1 MILCRSVYYD
11 RPGNF
16 TRKGSTTQS
25 GKFQALEGTST
36 GTVPIPTLP
45 EWRECGG
52 WQDLLKSGELRHD
65 PLHAR
70 PEVRIDF
77 PSTVAQL
84 RHVAAGEA
92 GPGRAWLSTVPFV
105 DHHRRRHGVGFRV
118 LHATWALHR
127 PDDLPESSHCPGH
140 PVRQQYQDDRGADC
154 FSVIGVPAESVL
166 QHLHTAASPQKACRG
181 YVEPPPGTG
190 AARGKLSGRSPAH
203 GAYPLQQ
210 VHNHLAADEVG
221 SIR

>member
-84 RHVAAGEA
+84 RHVAAGE
-92 GPGRAWLSTVPFV
+92 RSEEHTSELQS
-105 DHHRRRHGVGFRV
+105 R
-118 LHATWALHR
+118 
-127 PDDLPESSHCPGH
+127 GH
-140 PVRQQYQDDRGADC
+140 IV
-154 FSVIGVPAESVL
+154 
-166 QHLHTAASPQKACRG
+166 CRLLL
-181 YVEPPPGTG
+181 E
-190 AARGKLSGRSPAH
+190 KNNNQ
-203 GAYPLQQ
+203 QQ
-210 VHNHLAADEVG
+210 V
-221 SIR
+221 R